1 MNVAWNITMPN
12 KAVFFKQPGEPSVLT
27 LGDVPDPKDL
37 KPGQVAVRHTA
48 IGVNYMDAY
57 FRSGLYKT
65 KQTPFIPGIEAA
77 GVIEAVGPGVNLKE
91 GRRVAYAL
99 ATSGA
104 YAQRRV
110 IDSKKLVPIPDTVT
124 DDVAAAALHS
134 GMVAH
139 MLLYRVYRVRRKD
152 IILIH
157 NATDTTG
164 HVLCQWAKQIGATII
179 GTVDHNDKLPAAK
192 RYGCDYVV
200 NYKEGG
206 LVQIVR
212 DVTKGNGVTLVYDS
226 VGKDTFSMSLQS
238 LMPLGMYVSYDQSS
252 GAIPGINILSL
263 ATKSIYLTRPS
274 VQLYKANTIEMA
286 LTANE
291 TFEKIRK
298 GELNITIGAT
308 YNLKEAANAHADMQ
322 TQKSI
327 GSIILKP

>member
-1 MNVAWNITMPN
+1 MANMS
-12 KAVFFKQPGEPSVLT
+12 VFFKETGAPTVLT
-27 LGDVPDPKDL
+27 ATDAPDPKDL
-37 KPGQVAVRHTA
+37 KPGQVLVRHTA
-48 IGVNYMDAY
+48 IGVNYIDAY

-65 KQTPFIPGIEAA
+65 KQAPFIPGIEAA
-77 GVIEAVGPGVNLKE
+77 GVVEAVGPGVTIKT
-91 GRRVAYAL
+91 GKRVSYAL

-104 YAQRRV
+104 YCQKRI
-110 IDSKKLVPIPDTVT
+110 IDSKKLVPIPDDVS
-124 DDVAAAALHS
+124 DDIAAAALHS

-164 HVLCQWAKQIGATII
+164 HVLCQWAKKIGATII
-179 GTVDHNDKLPAAK
+179 GTVDHNDKIPAAK
-192 RYGCDYVV
+192 RYGCDHAV
-200 NYKEGG
+200 NYKEGNV
-206 LVQIVR
+206 VQLVR

-226 VGKDTFSMSLQS
+226 VGKDTFAMSVQS
-238 LMPLGMYVSYDQSS
+238 LMPLGLYISYDQSS

-263 ATKSIYLTRPS
+263 ATKSLYLSRPS

-308 YNLKEAANAHADMQ
+308 YALKDAAQAHLDLQ
-322 TQKSI
+322 QQKSI